1 MCGVCNHVSRCI
13 MLSNADYHVC
23 RLSCMK
29 IIRFAEYPDC
39 RLFPSTGLLISTF
52 LCSRLQTSKP
62 ILLEKGH
69 GGSPSSLKIVLYVP
83 SRVCA
88 SSCQRFFCLYNKFQ
102 ICGMQDQSDPHFC
115 LPSRSSCVNMS
126 KPFSYWPVA
135 HFDGK

>member
-1 MCGVCNHVSRCI
+1 MFLDASCFQMQITRCI

-39 RLFPSTGLLISTF
+39 RLFPSTKKFRIINF
-52 LCSRLQTSKP
+52 DILCSRLQTSKP

-88 SSCQRFFCLYNKFQ
+88 SSCQRFFCLYNKF
-102 ICGMQDQSDPHFC
+102 
-115 LPSRSSCVNMS
+115 
-126 KPFSYWPVA
+126 
-135 HFDGK
+135 